1 MAKQV
6 LLVHANVG
14 FIFLYKEEKGSF
26 IQEAA
31 EIAAARHNNNRKKD
45 GVTYI

>member
-31 EIAAARHNNNRKKD
+31 EIAAARQQPKRMA
-45 GVTYI
+45 